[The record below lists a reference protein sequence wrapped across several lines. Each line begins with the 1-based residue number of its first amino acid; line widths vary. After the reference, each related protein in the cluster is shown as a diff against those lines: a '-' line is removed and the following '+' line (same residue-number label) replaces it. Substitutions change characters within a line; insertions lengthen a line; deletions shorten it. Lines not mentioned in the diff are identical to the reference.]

1 MALLFQSDIDRG
13 DSWRRALLELD
24 PGLDLREWPEAGDP
38 ADI

>member
-24 PGLDLREWPEAGDP
+24 PWLDLREWPEAGDP